1 MTAKTKLLTF
11 SMKDWDK
18 ANIFY
23 GSSIPVV
30 KIIENKTIQ
39 NKKVRKIYNGIN
51 LEFNIFYRI
60 Q

>member
-1 MTAKTKLLTF
+1 MLTF

-23 GSSIPVV
+23 GSRVPVV
-30 KIIENKTIQ
+30 KIIENKTMQ
-39 NKKVRKIYNGIN
+39 SKKVRKIYNRIN